1 MKKYVFR
8 TLVGIAFGIAITQI
22 IALIV
27 SLFIGNGNFY
37 LFNPVME
44 RVYETSLNAALV
56 QLLSSSLYGGVFG
69 VSTFVFTKDNWS
81 LVKQTVVHFIIITC
95 TCLLCGWL
103 SFWYP
108 HRISGILIAIG
119 ECVVT
124 YFIIWF
130 YFYSSYKKS
139 VSKINELT
147 AEK

>member
-1 MKKYVFR
+1 MWVDRMYIIWSILISFLMCPYTKGQTIFYW
-8 TLVGIAFGIAITQI
+8 ITIKILDIYYKLTQFLPEVL
-22 IALIV
+22 ALY
-27 SLFIGNGNFY
+27 N
-37 LFNPVME
+37 
-44 RVYETSLNAALV
+44 
-56 QLLSSSLYGGVFG
+56 